1 MTVTGTIFNYFMV
14 CRRKLWLFAHGITM
28 EQESELVYEG
38 KLIHENS
45 YPERNPNYEEIE
57 LDGIKVDFYDA
68 RHHVIH
74 EIKKSDK
81 LEAAG
86 RWQLKYYLYVFEMH
100 GVKDIKGVL
109 EFPKQ
114 RKTENVTL
122 TDEDRQKIK
131 DMLADIEKAC
141 EEKAC
146 PPLLKKERCKQCS
159 YYEFCYTNEI
169 EQS

>member
-14 CRRKLWLFAHGITM
+14 CRRKLWLFVHGITM

-86 RWQLKYYLYVFEMH
+86 LWQLKY
-100 GVKDIKGVL
+100 
-109 EFPKQ
+109 
-114 RKTENVTL
+114 
-122 TDEDRQKIK
+122 
-131 DMLADIEKAC
+131 
-141 EEKAC
+141 
-146 PPLLKKERCKQCS
+146 
-159 YYEFCYTNEI
+159 
-169 EQS
+169 

>member
-100 GVKDIKGVL
+100 GVKDVKGVL

-169 EQS
+169 ELS

>member
-57 LDGIKVDFYDA
+57 LYGIKVDFYDA

-169 EQS
+169 ELS

>member
-86 RWQLKYYLYVFEMH
+86 RWRLKYYLYVFEMH

-169 EQS
+169 ELS

>member
-28 EQESELVYEG
+28 EHESELVYEG

-169 EQS
+169 ELS

>member
-45 YPERNPNYEEIE
+45 YPERHPNYEEIE

-169 EQS
+169 ELS

>member
-57 LDGIKVDFYDA
+57 LDGIQVDFYDA

-169 EQS
+169 ELS

>member
-68 RHHVIH
+68 RHHVIL

-169 EQS
+169 ELS

>member
-146 PPLLKKERCKQCS
+146 PPLLKKKRCKQCS

-169 EQS
+169 ELS

>member
-86 RWQLKYYLYVFEMH
+86 LWQLKYYLFVFEMH
-100 GVKDIKGVL
+100 VVKDIKGVL

-146 PPLLKKERCKQCS
+146 PPLLKKEPCKQCS
-159 YYEFCYTNEI
+159 YYEFWYTNEI
-169 EQS
+169 ELS

>member
-28 EQESELVYEG
+28 EHESELVYEG

-114 RKTENVTL
+114 RKTENV
-122 TDEDRQKIK
+122 
-131 DMLADIEKAC
+131 
-141 EEKAC
+141 
-146 PPLLKKERCKQCS
+146 
-159 YYEFCYTNEI
+159 
-169 EQS
+169 

>member
-28 EQESELVYEG
+28 EHESELVYEG

-141 EEKAC
+141 EEKTC

-169 EQS
+169 ELS

>member
-146 PPLLKKERCKQCS
+146 PPLLKKRTLQ
-159 YYEFCYTNEI
+159 TM
-169 EQS
+169 

>member
-1 MTVTGTIFNYFMV
+1 MTVIGTIFNYFMV

-169 EQS
+169 ELS

>member
-1 MTVTGTIFNYFMV
+1 MTITGTILNYFMV
-14 CRRKLWLFAHGITM
+14 CRRKLWLFVHGVTM

-68 RHHVIH
+68 RRHVIH

-81 LEAAG
+81 MEAAG
-86 RWQLKYYLYVFEMH
+86 LWQLKYYLYVFEEH
-100 GVKDIKGVL
+100 GIKDVKGMI

-114 RKTENVTL
+114 RKTETVTL
-122 TDEDRQKIK
+122 SDDDRKEIRK
-131 DMLADIEKAC
+131 MLADIEDVC
-141 EEKAC
+141 QQDCC
-146 PPLLKKERCKQCS
+146 PSLLNKGLCKQCS
-159 YYEFCYTNEI
+159 YYEFCYTNET
-169 EQS
+169 EQP

>member
-159 YYEFCYTNEI
+159 YYKFCYTNEI
-169 EQS
+169 ELS

>member
-28 EQESELVYEG
+28 EHESELVYEG

-146 PPLLKKERCKQCS
+146 PLFS
-159 YYEFCYTNEI
+159 YFAPPKTDFMV
-169 EQS
+169 S

>member
-169 EQS
+169 ELS

>member
-28 EQESELVYEG
+28 EQDSELVYEG

-169 EQS
+169 ELS

>member
-146 PPLLKKERCKQCS
+146 PPLLKKEHCKQCS

-169 EQS
+169 ELS

>member
-14 CRRKLWLFAHGITM
+14 CHRKLWLFAHGITM
-28 EQESELVYEG
+28 EQGSELVYEG

-86 RWQLKYYLYVFEMH
+86 LWQLKYYLFVFEMH
-100 GVKDIKGVL
+100 GIKDIKGIL

-114 RKTENVTL
+114 RKTETVTL
-122 TDEDRQKIK
+122 TDEDRQIIK
-131 DMLADIEKAC
+131 NRLAKIEKIC
-141 EEKAC
+141 KEDIC

-169 EQS
+169 ELS

>member
-159 YYEFCYTNEI
+159 YYEFCYTTEI
-169 EQS
+169 ELS

>member
-14 CRRKLWLFAHGITM
+14 CHRKLWLFAHGITM
-28 EQESELVYEG
+28 EQGSELVYEG

-45 YPERNPNYEEIE
+45 YSERNPNYEEIE

-86 RWQLKYYLYVFEMH
+86 LWQLKYYLFVFEMH
-100 GVKDIKGVL
+100 GIKDIKGIL

-114 RKTENVTL
+114 RKTETVTL
-122 TDEDRQKIK
+122 TDEDRQMIK
-131 DMLADIEKAC
+131 SRLAKIEKIC
-141 EEKAC
+141 KEDTC

>member
-38 KLIHENS
+38 TLIHENS

-146 PPLLKKERCKQCS
+146 PPLLKKEPCKHCG

-169 EQS
+169 ELS

>member
-81 LEAAG
+81 LEAAR

-169 EQS
+169 ELS

>member
-28 EQESELVYEG
+28 EQGSELVYEG

-57 LDGIKVDFYDA
+57 LEGIKVDFYDA

-169 EQS
+169 ELS

>member
-74 EIKKSDK
+74 ELKKSDT

-169 EQS
+169 ELS

>member
-45 YPERNPNYEEIE
+45 YLERNPNYEEIE

-169 EQS
+169 ELS

>member
-1 MTVTGTIFNYFMV
+1 MTITGTIFNYFMV

-169 EQS
+169 ELS

>member
-146 PPLLKKERCKQCS
+146 PPLLKRERCKQCS

-169 EQS
+169 ELS

>member
-68 RHHVIH
+68 RHHVIY

-169 EQS
+169 ELS

>member
-131 DMLADIEKAC
+131 DMLADIDKAC

-169 EQS
+169 ELS